1 MSKKLYAGNGNPPP
15 PQKPTKQDSPVDVAS
30 DAGNG
35 EPPKPDVE

>member
-1 MSKKLYAGNGNPPP
+1 MSKKLFAGNGNPP
-15 PQKPTKQDSPVDVAS
+15 PQKPTKQDAPVDVQY